1 MTREEILQAI
11 SCALTS
17 DDIRL
22 LNLPGRPDQIA
33 AVQEQLNFEFPL
45 DHQLLLLRSN
55 GVELVGLRFWS
66 TGELPTANIEYQF
79 PTFAP
84 WFVAIG
90 SDGGGEAIG
99 YLRAA
104 REAGLYAVNFV
115 GMDDPRRVAAG
126 SVDLLSRIAAGGD
139 LLQS

>member
-11 SCALTS
+11 SRALTS
-17 DDIRL
+17 DDVRQ

-33 AVQEQLNFEFPL
+33 VAQEQLNFEFPL
-45 DHQLLLLRSN
+45 DHQLILLRSN

-66 TGELPTANIEYQF
+66 TEELPAANIGYQF
-79 PTFAP
+79 PKFAP

-99 YLRAA
+99 HLRAA
-104 REAGLYAVNFV
+104 RDEGLYAVNFV

-139 LLQS
+139 LF